1 MSPLSWLRRH
11 DPGLRALRRAAR
23 VAIVMPLLF
32 GFGTQ
37 VAHNADVATFAA
49 FGSFALLLLV
59 DVNGSRAERVQ
70 GIAWLAV
77 VGAVFVCVA
86 TVVSR
91 EPVLAAVA
99 MAVVGVAV
107 LFVGVVSSELAGAS
121 TALLLAFV
129 LPVATPAPLAAIPD
143 RVAGWLLAA
152 ALATFAVAFW
162 WPAPPRSPLR
172 GPSAQTCRLAAE
184 RLVAD
189 HRVAVGE
196 LAPEERDQVTDRLA
210 AAYEGLRDAFYATPN
225 RPTDLGTSSRVLV
238 RLVDELGWLLTVL
251 QQSPALAP
259 GHRVDEHVLAVKAAA
274 ARALTATADELDAL
288 SRGPVRFVRGPG
300 EGRLHDALTALG
312 VAVDVLETSAEELP
326 LGSRGKPAELDP
338 GLVDALEPT
347 FRAQEIAFA
356 VMEVV
361 RNVERALEAE
371 RRPWLRRLLGRD
383 PAGAGDAYATA
394 LDRARTHLDRHS
406 VWLHN
411 SLRGGVALGAAV
423 LVADLSGLQHS
434 FWVVLGTLSV
444 LRSNALSTGQTVLR
458 GILGTVV
465 GIFVGGVLVTVV
477 GTNQTVLWVLLPV
490 SILVAGLAPSTIS
503 FAAGQAAFTLT
514 LTIFFNIIAPVGYRI
529 GLVRIEDI
537 AIGCAVSLVFGLLF
551 WPRGAASAL
560 GRALAEAYETTGAY
574 LARAVRYGVHR
585 CERGVP
591 SLPPPVLESTQ
602 AAAASRRLDDAF
614 REYLAERGRKQSDLA
629 TVTALVTGVVA
640 PRLVA
645 DAVLGLWER
654 EDGSLGGDRSAAGRE
669 LGHHADVVAGWY
681 TRLGEA
687 LVGSTPPPD
696 AVTRDLVSEERLVDA
711 VRRDLDACAGM
722 ASPTAV
728 RMIWTGDHLDALRRL
743 QPALLGPAA
752 DLGSPARSRSGTA
765 GHALG

>member
-1 MSPLSWLRRH
+1 VTPLSWLSWLRRR

-32 GFGTQ
+32 AFGSQ
-37 VAHNADVATFAA
+37 VVRNADVATFAA

-77 VGAVFVCVA
+77 VGAVFVGLA

-91 EPVLAAVA
+91 QPVLAALT
-99 MAVVGVAV
+99 MAVVGFAV

-129 LPVATPAPLAAIPD
+129 LPVATPAPIEAIPH

-152 ALATFAVAFW
+152 AVAAFAVGFW

-172 GPSAQTCRLAAE
+172 GPAALTCRLAAE
-184 RLVAD
+184 RLGAD
-189 HRVAVGE
+189 RRVAVGE
-196 LAPEERDQVTDRLA
+196 LTREGRDEVSERLTT
-210 AAYEGLRDAFYATPN
+210 AYATLRDAFYATPN
-225 RPTDLGTSSRVLV
+225 RPTDLGTASRILV

-251 QQSPALAP
+251 QQAPALVREQRTDA
-259 GHRVDEHVLAVKAAA
+259 HVLVVKTAAA
-274 ARALTATADELDAL
+274 QALTAAADALDAM
-288 SRGPVRFVRGPG
+288 SHGSVRAEHGAG
-300 EGRLHDALTALG
+300 EARLRDVLTALRA
-312 VAVDVLETSAEELP
+312 AVDALESSAEELP
-326 LGSRGKPAELDP
+326 LGGRDRRRDLDAGLVDA

-361 RNVERALEAE
+361 RNVERALQAE
-371 RRPWLRRLLGRD
+371 RRPWVRRLLGRD
-383 PAGAGDAYATA
+383 PGGAGGAYATA
-394 LDRARTHLDRHS
+394 VDRARTHLDRHS

-423 LVADLSGLQHS
+423 AVADVSGVQHS

-458 GILGTVV
+458 GILGTVA
-465 GIFVGGVLVTVV
+465 GIVVGGVLVTLV
-477 GTNQTVLWVLLPV
+477 GTDQTVLWVLLPI
-490 SILVAGLAPSTIS
+490 SILVAGLAPAAIS

-537 AIGCAVSLVFGLLF
+537 ALGCAVSLVFGLLF

-560 GRALAEAYETTGAY
+560 GRALAEAYGSTGVY

-591 SLPPPVLESTQ
+591 SLPRPASESTQ

-640 PRLVA
+640 PRLAA
-645 DAVLGLWER
+645 DAVLALWER

-669 LGHHADVVAGWY
+669 LGHDAEVVADWY
-681 TRLGEA
+681 ARLGAA
-687 LVGSTPPPD
+687 LAGTASPPD
-696 AVTRDLVSEERLVDA
+696 AATRDAAAEERLVDA
-711 VRRDLDACAGM
+711 VRRDLDGQANM
-722 ASPTAV
+722 TSPTAV

-743 QPALLGPAA
+743 QPTLLGPAT
-752 DLGSPARSRSGTA
+752 DLVAAR
-765 GHALG
+765 

>member
-1 MSPLSWLRRH
+1 MSPLTWLRQH

-32 GFGTQ
+32 AFGSQ
-37 VAHNADVATFAA
+37 VVHDVNVATFAA

-59 DVNGSRAERVQ
+59 DLNGSRAERVQ
-70 GIAWLAV
+70 GVAWLAV
-77 VGAVFVCVA
+77 VGALLVALA

-91 EPVLAAVA
+91 QPALAAVT
-99 MAVVGVAV
+99 MAVVGFVV
-107 LFVGVVSSELAGAS
+107 LFSGVVSSELAGAS

-129 LPVATPAPLAAIPD
+129 LPVATPAPLAAIPY
-143 RVAGWLLAA
+143 RMAGWLLAA
-152 ALATFAVAFW
+152 AVAAFAVGFW

-172 GPSAQTCRLAAE
+172 GPSARTCRLFAE

-189 HRVAVGE
+189 HRVAVGD
-196 LAPEERDQVTDRLA
+196 LTPAERDEITDRLT
-210 AAYEGLRDAFYATPN
+210 AAYEALRSAFYATPN

-238 RLVDELGWLLTVL
+238 RLVDELGWLLTVD
-251 QQSPALAP
+251 QQSPPVAP
-259 GHRVDEHVLAVKAAA
+259 GHPVDSRILAVKSAA
-274 ARALTATADELDAL
+274 ARALQAAADELDVM
-288 SRGPVRFVRGPG
+288 SRGSVRAERGSG
-300 EGRLHDALTALG
+300 ESRLRAALDELRTA
-312 VAVDVLETSAEELP
+312 VAALETSAEDLP
-326 LGSRGKPAELDP
+326 LGGTGGPGGAPGGGRDLDA

-347 FRAQEIAFA
+347 FRAQETAFA

-383 PAGAGDAYATA
+383 PGGTGGALTTA
-394 LDRARTHLDRHS
+394 VERARTHLDPHS

-465 GIFVGGVLVTVV
+465 GIVVGGVLVTLV
-477 GTNQTVLWVLLPV
+477 GTNVAVLWTLLPI
-490 SILVAGLAPSTIS
+490 SILVAGLAPAAVS

-514 LTIFFNIIAPVGYRI
+514 LTIFFNIIQPVGYRI
-529 GLVRIEDI
+529 GIARIEDI

-551 WPRGAASAL
+551 WPRGAAAAL
-560 GRALAEAYETTGAY
+560 GRALAEAYGSTGAY
-574 LARAVRYGVHR
+574 LARAVRFGVDR
-585 CERGVP
+585 CERGGL
-591 SLPPPVLESTQ
+591 SLPRPVLEATQ

-645 DAVLGLWER
+645 DAVLALWER
-654 EDGSLGGDRSAAGRE
+654 EDGSRDGDRSAAGHE
-669 LGHHADVVAGWY
+669 LGRDADLVAGWY
-681 TRLGEA
+681 TELGQA
-687 LVGSTPPPD
+687 LASSSAPPAPADRD
-696 AVTRDLVSEERLVDA
+696 AAGDARLVDA
-711 VRRDLDACAGM
+711 VRRDLDDGSGM

-743 QPALLGPAA
+743 QPALLGPASTLA
-752 DLGSPARSRSGTA
+752 DVG
-765 GHALG
+765 

>member
-1 MSPLSWLRRH
+1 MSPLTWLRKH

-32 GFGTQ
+32 AFGAR
-37 VAHNADVATFAA
+37 VVGNVDVATFAA

-70 GIAWLAV
+70 GVAWLAL
-77 VGAVFVCVA
+77 VGAVFVSLA

-91 EPVLAAVA
+91 QPVLAAVT
-99 MAVVGVAV
+99 MAVVGFVV

-129 LPVATPAPLAAIPD
+129 LPVATPAPLGAIPD

-152 ALATFAVAFW
+152 AVATFAVAFW

-172 GPSAQTCRLAAE
+172 SPSAQTCRLFAE

-189 HRVAVGE
+189 HRVAVGD
-196 LAPEERDQVTDRLA
+196 LTGPERDAITARLTT
-210 AAYEGLRDAFYATPN
+210 AYETLRDAFYATPN
-225 RPTDLGTSSRVLV
+225 PPTDLGTSSRILV
-238 RLVDELGWLLTVL
+238 RLVDELGWLLTVD
-251 QQSPALAP
+251 QQSPPVAA
-259 GHRVDEHVLAVKAAA
+259 GHRVDAQVVVVKAAA
-274 ARALTATADELDAL
+274 ARALEAAADELDAM
-288 SRGPVRFVRGPG
+288 SHGSVRAEHGAG
-300 EGRLHDALTALG
+300 EARLHRALVDLRR
-312 VAVDVLETSAEELP
+312 AVDDLETGAENLP
-326 LGSRGKPAELDP
+326 LGGAGDAAARDA

-347 FRAQEIAFA
+347 FRAQETAFA

-361 RNVERALEAE
+361 RNVERALQAE
-371 RRPWLRRLLGRD
+371 GRPWLRRLLGRD
-383 PAGAGDAYATA
+383 PGGTGGVFATA
-394 LDRARTHLDRHS
+394 VDRARTHLDRHS

-411 SLRGGVALGAAV
+411 SLRGGFALGAAV

-465 GIFVGGVLVTVV
+465 GIVVGGVLVTLV
-477 GTNQTVLWVLLPV
+477 GTNEAVLWALLPV
-490 SILVAGLAPSTIS
+490 SILVAGLAPAAIS

-514 LTIFFNIIAPVGYRI
+514 LTIFFNIITPVGYRI
-529 GLVRIEDI
+529 GIARIEDI
-537 AIGCAVSLVFGLLF
+537 ALGCAVSLVFGLLF
-551 WPRGAASAL
+551 WPRGASSAL
-560 GRALAEAYETTGAY
+560 GQALAEAYRSTGLY

-591 SLPPPVLESTQ
+591 TLPRPVLESTQ

-640 PRLVA
+640 PRLAA
-645 DAVLGLWER
+645 DAVLALWER
-654 EDGSLGGDRSAAGRE
+654 ENGTLGGDRSAAGHE
-669 LGHHADVVAGWY
+669 LGHDADVVARWY
-681 TRLGEA
+681 SRLGEA
-687 LVGSTPPPD
+687 LLGAAPPP
-696 AVTRDLVSEERLVDA
+696 APASRDVAADERLVAA
-711 VRRDLDACAGM
+711 VRRDLDDGSGM
-722 ASPTAV
+722 RSPTAV

-743 QPALLGPAA
+743 QPALLEPAK
-752 DLGSPARSRSGTA
+752 
-765 GHALG
+765 ALASAPRVSA

>member
-1 MSPLSWLRRH
+1 VSPLAWLRRH
-11 DPGLRALRRAAR
+11 DPGLRALRRAGR

-32 GFGTQ
+32 AFGAR
-37 VAHNADVATFAA
+37 VVGNVDVATFAA

-59 DVNGSRAERVQ
+59 DVNGSRAERVL

-77 VGAVFVCVA
+77 VGALLVGLA

-91 EPVLAAVA
+91 QPVLAALT
-99 MAVVGVAV
+99 MAVVGFVV

-129 LPVATPAPLAAIPD
+129 LPVATPGPLESIPY
-143 RVAGWLLAA
+143 RMAGWLLAA
-152 ALATFAVAFW
+152 AVAAVAAGSW

-172 GPSAQTCRLAAE
+172 GPSAQTCRLFAE
-184 RLVAD
+184 RLTADRLVA
-189 HRVAVGE
+189 AGG
-196 LAPEERDQVTDRLA
+196 LTIEERDAVGARLTT
-210 AAYEGLRDAFYATPN
+210 AYAGLRDAFYATPN
-225 RPTDLGTSSRVLV
+225 RPTDLGTSSRILV
-238 RLVDELGWLLTVL
+238 RLVDELGWLLTVD
-251 QQSPALAP
+251 QQSPPVVRGRL
-259 GHRVDEHVLAVKAAA
+259 VDERILAVW
-274 ARALTATADELDAL
+274 TASATAMDVAADELDAM
-288 SRGPVRFVRGPG
+288 SRGSVRRSG
-300 EGRLHDALTALG
+300 EGQDRLEAALVALRH
-312 VAVDVLETSAEELP
+312 AVDVLETSAEDLP
-326 LGSRGKPAELDP
+326 LG
-338 GLVDALEPT
+338 GLGRDAGAVDGLEPT
-347 FRAQEIAFA
+347 FRAQEVAFA
-356 VMEVV
+356 VMEVT
-361 RNVERALEAE
+361 RNVARALQAE

-383 PAGAGDAYATA
+383 PEGTGGALGTA
-394 LDRARTHLDRHS
+394 LDRARTHLDPRS

-423 LVADLSGLQHS
+423 LVADLSGLEHS

-458 GILGTVV
+458 GIAGTVV
-465 GIFVGGVLVTVV
+465 GIVVGGVLVTLV
-477 GTNQTVLWVLLPV
+477 GTNEAVLWALLPV
-490 SILVAGLAPSTIS
+490 SILVAGLAPAAIS

-537 AIGCAVSLVFGLLF
+537 AIGCAVSLVFGALF

-560 GRALAEAYETTGAY
+560 GRALAEAYGSTGLY
-574 LARAVRYGVHR
+574 LARAVRHGVNR

-591 SLPPPVLESTQ
+591 AVPAPVLESTR

-614 REYLAERGRKQSDLA
+614 REYLAERGRKQYDLA
-629 TVTALVTGVVA
+629 SVTALVTGVVA

-645 DAVLGLWER
+645 DAVLALWER
-654 EDGSLGGDRSAAGRE
+654 EDGSRGGDRSAAGRE
-669 LGHHADVVAGWY
+669 LGHDADAVAGWY
-681 TRLGEA
+681 AHLGETLA
-687 LVGSTPPPD
+687 GAASPPVP
-696 AVTRDLVSEERLVDA
+696 ASRDLPADERLVEA
-711 VRRDLDACAGM
+711 VRRDLTSPTGM

-752 DLGSPARSRSGTA
+752 DLAS
-765 GHALG
+765 ALRPSI

>member
-1 MSPLSWLRRH
+1 MSPLTWLRRH

-23 VAIVMPLLF
+23 VAIAMPLLF
-32 GFGTQ
+32 AFGAR
-37 VAHNADVATFAA
+37 VVGDVDVATFAA

-70 GIAWLAV
+70 GVAWLAV
-77 VGAVFVCVA
+77 VGAVLVCLA
-86 TVVSR
+86 TLVSR
-91 EPVLAAVA
+91 QPVLAALS
-99 MAVVGVAV
+99 MAVVGFAV
-107 LFVGVVSSELAGAS
+107 LFVGVVSSKLAGAS

-129 LPVATPAPLAAIPD
+129 LPVATPAPVGAIPE

-152 ALATFAVAFW
+152 AVATVAVAFW

-196 LAPEERDQVTDRLA
+196 LDPAERDEVSARLTS
-210 AAYEGLRDAFYATPN
+210 AYGALRDAFYATPN
-225 RPTDLGTSSRVLV
+225 RPTDLGTSSRILV
-238 RLVDELGWLLTVL
+238 RLVDELGWLLTL
-251 QQSPALAP
+251 FESSPTVVP
-259 GHRVDEHVLAVKAAA
+259 GHRVDERVLAVKAACAHALA
-274 ARALTATADELDAL
+274 AAADELDAL
-288 SRGPVRFVRGPG
+288 SRGSVRSEHGSG
-300 EGRLHDALTALG
+300 ETRLRAALADLR
-312 VAVDVLETSAEELP
+312 VAVDALETSAEALP
-326 LGSRGKPAELDP
+326 LGRPGRQADLDP
-338 GLVDALEPT
+338 GLVDGLEPT
-347 FRAQEIAFA
+347 FRAQETAFA

-361 RNVERALEAE
+361 GNVERALAAE
-371 RRPWLRRLLGRD
+371 RRPWLGRLLGRD
-383 PAGAGDAYATA
+383 TDGAGGAYATA

-411 SLRGGVALGAAV
+411 SVRGGVALGAAV
-423 LVADLSGLQHS
+423 LVADLSGVQHS

-458 GILGTVV
+458 GIAGTVV
-465 GIFVGGVLVTVV
+465 GIVVGGVLVTLV

-490 SILVAGLAPSTIS
+490 TILVAGLAPAAIS

-537 AIGCAVSLVFGLLF
+537 AIGCAVSLVFGALF
-551 WPRGAASAL
+551 WPRGAGSAL
-560 GRALAEAYETTGAY
+560 GRALAEAYTSTGVY
-574 LARAVRYGVHR
+574 LAGAVRYGVHR

-591 SLPPPVLESTQ
+591 WLPRPALESTQ

-640 PRLVA
+640 PRLAA
-645 DAVLGLWER
+645 DAVLALWER
-654 EDGSLGGDRSAAGRE
+654 EDGSLDGDRSEAGRE
-669 LGHHADVVAGWY
+669 LSHGADAVAGWY
-681 TRLGEA
+681 ARLGEA
-687 LVGSTPPPD
+687 LAGEARLPD
-696 AVTRDLVSEERLVDA
+696 PATRDAAGEERLVGA
-711 VRRDLDACAGM
+711 VQRDLGDRTGM

-743 QPALLGPAA
+743 QPALLAPAA
-752 DLGSPARSRSGTA
+752 DLAAAR
-765 GHALG
+765 

>member
-11 DPGLRALRRAAR
+11 DPGLRALRRAGR

-32 GFGTQ
+32 ALGARVIGN
-37 VAHNADVATFAA
+37 VDVATFAA

-59 DVNGSRAERVQ
+59 DVNGSRSERVL
-70 GIAWLAV
+70 GITWLAV
-77 VGAVFVCVA
+77 AGALLVGLA

-91 EPVLAAVA
+91 QPVLAALT
-99 MAVVGVAV
+99 MAVVGFVV

-129 LPVATPAPLAAIPD
+129 LPVATPAPLESIPY
-143 RVAGWLLAA
+143 RMAGWLLAA
-152 ALATFAVAFW
+152 AVAAVAVAFW

-172 GPSAQTCRLAAE
+172 GPSAQTCRLFAE
-184 RLVAD
+184 RLTAD
-189 HRVAVGE
+189 HRVATGE
-196 LAPEERDQVTDRLA
+196 LSPAGRAEVDDRLR
-210 AAYEGLRDAFYATPN
+210 AAYANLRDAFYATPN
-225 RPTDLGTSSRVLV
+225 RPTDLGTSSRILV
-238 RLVDELGWLLTVL
+238 RLVDELGWLLTVDG
-251 QQSPALAP
+251 QSPPVTP
-259 GHRVDEHVLAVKAAA
+259 GSRADARILAVRTASAAA
-274 ARALTATADELDAL
+274 LTTAADELDAMSHGSVRSSGEDGA
-288 SRGPVRFVRGPG
+288 SRL
-300 EGRLHDALTALG
+300 EAALAELRH
-312 VAVDVLETSAEELP
+312 AVDVLETSAEDLP
-326 LGSRGKPAELDP
+326 VGDLGHDG

-347 FRAQEIAFA
+347 FRAQEAASA
-356 VMEVV
+356 VLEIT
-361 RNVERALEAE
+361 RNVARALEAE

-383 PAGAGDAYATA
+383 PEGAGGALGTA
-394 LDRARTHLDRHS
+394 LDRARTHLDPRS

-423 LVADLSGLQHS
+423 LVADLSGVQHS

-458 GILGTVV
+458 GIGGTLV
-465 GIFVGGVLVTVV
+465 GIVVGGVLVTLV
-477 GTNQTVLWVLLPV
+477 GTNEAVLWALLPV
-490 SILVAGLAPSTIS
+490 SILVAGLAPAAIS

-514 LTIFFNIIAPVGYRI
+514 LTIFFNIVAPVGYRI

-537 AIGCAVSLVFGLLF
+537 AIGCAVSLVFGALF

-560 GRALAEAYETTGAY
+560 GRALAETYATTGLY
-574 LARAVRYGVHR
+574 LARAVRYGVNR

-591 SLPPPVLESTQ
+591 ALPRPVLESTR

-629 TVTALVTGVVA
+629 GVAALVTGVVA

-645 DAVLGLWER
+645 DAVLALWEH
-654 EDGSLGGDRSAAGRE
+654 EDGSRGGDRSAAGRE
-669 LGHHADVVAGWY
+669 LGQDADTLAGWY
-681 TRLGEA
+681 AHLGESLA
-687 LVGSTPPPD
+687 GTAPPP
-696 AVTRDLVSEERLVDA
+696 APAERDDPADERLVEA
-711 VRRDLDACAGM
+711 VRRDLEDRSGM

-743 QPALLGPAA
+743 QPALLRPAA
-752 DLGSPARSRSGTA
+752 DLATKA
-765 GHALG
+765 GAPS